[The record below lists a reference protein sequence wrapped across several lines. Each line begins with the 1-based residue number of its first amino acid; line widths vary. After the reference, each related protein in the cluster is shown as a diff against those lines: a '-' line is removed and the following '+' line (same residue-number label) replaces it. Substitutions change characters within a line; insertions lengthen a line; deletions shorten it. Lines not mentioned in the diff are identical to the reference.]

1 MNLAQMRLMNGQIT
15 DALTQLVQ
23 GGEAMDRLTEV
34 YTARGGNGAVSAL
47 LTAHPEA
54 ADEINAFAALVADVT
69 PIVVMLQGG
78 LMEPGSA
85 ERAVLMERR
94 GDA

>member
-1 MNLAQMRLMNGQIT
+1 MNLQQMRLMQSLIT
-15 DALTQLVQ
+15 DAITQLAQ

-34 YTARGGNGAVSAL
+34 YTARGGNAAVQQL
-47 LTAHPEA
+47 LADNPEA
-54 ADEINAFAALVADVT
+54 ADEINQFSALVADVT
-69 PIVVMLQGG
+69 PIVTMLKSG
-78 LMEPGSA
+78 LMKPASA